1 MCQESTTQDS
11 VEIWFGSLGLFVQ
24 SRKGVQLGLGRSGC
38 RSWNLVDVV
47 HDFEYTKQWSIRVTS
62 RG

>member
-47 HDFEYTKQWSIRVTS
+47 NDFEYAK
-62 RG
+62 